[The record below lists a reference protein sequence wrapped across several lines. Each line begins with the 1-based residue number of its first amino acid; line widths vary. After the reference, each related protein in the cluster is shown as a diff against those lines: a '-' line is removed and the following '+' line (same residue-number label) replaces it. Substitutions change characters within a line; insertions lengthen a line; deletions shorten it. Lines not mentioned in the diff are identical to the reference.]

1 MATEQI
7 VKSIFGPTPLE
18 IEQANRERVQGL
30 YSSFGQ
36 MGGEAGLGGVLGV
49 GLGRLAR
56 TVFDVKDPELTKAKD
71 IASIQK
77 ELLTELGPTGIS
89 DPNKFFPLLSEK
101 LQNAG
106 YSDEATQISIVGAN
120 EIANWN
126 KEQKAL
132 EIQDL
137 QIKQGQQSLKTEIE
151 LLEERK
157 ESAIREGN
165 IPLALRLE
173 AELNK
178 KLPKQKEVKLE
189 APQTIAD
196 RAILKSF
203 QNDYGEVEGGKKF
216 NEYKNKLE
224 VNAALAKKSK
234 DDGLS
239 INELV
244 KINKEVKS
252 IVKPSV
258 DRIKKYMDITS
269 ILDLARQGNADANA
283 QLDRFLT
290 TLVGDKQ
297 IGAKEV
303 AQVVSGGSLPR
314 RVGNSISQ
322 WLTGEKTELAYEDKD
337 ALVRELLD
345 KAINDN
351 ELAFKSA
358 KYQYGDL
365 LTEKQMDQA
374 LAGLRYNRSK
384 SPETSEEL
392 SDEELLQK
400 YINE

>member
-1 MATEQI
+1 MATEEV
-7 VKSIFGPTPLE
+7 VKSIFGKTPLE
-18 IEQANRERVQGL
+18 IEQDRRKRIGGL
-30 YSSFGQ
+30 YAQYGQ

-49 GLGRLAR
+49 GLGQLAN
-56 TVFDVKDPELTKAKD
+56 TIFGLEDPQLTRARD

-77 ELLTELGPTGIS
+77 DLLNELGPTGVS

-106 YSDEATQISIVGAN
+106 YSDEATQVSIVGAN

-137 QIKQGQQSLKTEIE
+137 QIKQAQQGLKTEIE
-151 LLEERK
+151 RLEERK
-157 ESAIREGN
+157 EKAIREGD
-165 IPLALRLE
+165 IPLALRIE

-178 KLPKQKEVKLE
+178 KLPTKKEVKLE
-189 APQTIAD
+189 TPQTIAD

-203 QNDYGEVEGGKKF
+203 QNDYGDIEGAKKF
-216 NEYKNKLE
+216 NEYQNKLK
-224 VNAALAKKSK
+224 VNEALAKKAK

-244 KINKEVKS
+244 KINKEVKGVMKS
-252 IVKPSV
+252 SV
-258 DRIKKYMDITS
+258 DRIKKYMDISS

-322 WLTGEKTELAYEDKD
+322 WLTGEKTELAYEDKE
-337 ALVRELLD
+337 ALVLNLLD
-345 KAINDN
+345 QAINDN
-351 ELAFKSA
+351 ELAAKSA
-358 KYQYGDL
+358 KYQYGDI

-374 LAGLRYNRSK
+374 LVGLRYNRNGSQ
-384 SPETSEEL
+384 ETFEEL
-392 SDEELLQK
+392 SDEELLEK
-400 YINE
+400 YK